1 MPALYAGID
10 GGQSSTIAVVLDAR
24 GTVLGRG
31 TAGPSDHVD
40 EPANTQRAAQA
51 CESALA
57 AAPMTQAGSWAF
69 GNFYKLRRSATIS
82 GVTCPRLPPKC
93 ATT

>member
-1 MPALYAGID
+1 
-10 GGQSSTIAVVLDAR
+10 
-24 GTVLGRG
+24 
-31 TAGPSDHVD
+31 
-40 EPANTQRAAQA
+40 
-51 CESALA
+51 
-57 AAPMTQAGSWAF
+57 MTQAGSWAF